1 MQFEGVSEKPWKT
14 LINKNII
21 LDTSIIIILI
31 TMLASAFFSGLE
43 IAFIT
48 SNKLRIELESKQ
60 GNISAKILSYFSKYP
75 SRYLGTM
82 LLGNNIALVVFG
94 IYMDEELSPVIGQYI
109 SSKALILFVSTIIST
124 MLILVTAEF
133 LPKNIF
139 RINPNRTLSLFA
151 YPLTIVYG
159 ILYPVVMIT
168 IGLSEFILKKIFRVK
183 IEKEN
188 AAFTMIDL
196 DNYLREGT
204 SSVEKNA
211 EIEHEIQ
218 IFQNAL
224 DFSSVKA
231 RECMVP
237 RTEIIA
243 QDVNCSISE
252 LKQKFVQTRLSKILI
267 FSGSIDNII
276 GYVYSKELFKSPE
289 SIRAILLPLSVVPES
304 MPASEVLT
312 VFIQQ
317 HKSIVVVVDE
327 FGGTSGILT
336 MEDVMEEIF
345 GEIEDEHDKEEMIEK
360 QISETEFIFSA
371 RLETDYLNSKYH
383 LNLPILDN
391 FETLSGLI
399 MHFHESIP
407 RLNEEIRIEN
417 FLFTITALA
426 RTRIEQVN
434 LKIQKPTD

>member
-1 MQFEGVSEKPWKT
+1 MQLEGVSEKIWKT

-109 SSKALILFVSTIIST
+109 SSKALILFIST
-124 MLILVTAEF
+124 VFSTLLILVTGEF

-151 YPLTIVYG
+151 FPLTIVYG

-360 QISETEFIFSA
+360 QVSENEFIFSA

-417 FLFTITALA
+417 FLFTITAVA

>member
-1 MQFEGVSEKPWKT
+1 MQSSV
-14 LINKNII
+14 
-21 LDTSIIIILI
+21 IILI
-31 TMLASAFFSGLE
+31 TLLSSAFFSGLE

-60 GNISAKILSYFSKYP
+60 GNFSAKILAYFSKYP

-82 LLGNNIALVVFG
+82 LLGNNISLVIFG
-94 IYMDEELSPVIGQYI
+94 IYMDGELEHFFELHM
-109 SSKALILFVSTIIST
+109 SSRILILLLSTFLST

-133 LPKNIF
+133 IPKSIF
-139 RINPNRTLSLFA
+139 RLNPNRTLSLFA
-151 YPLTIVYG
+151 FPLSIVYG
-159 ILYPVVMIT
+159 VLYPIVMIT
-168 IGLSEFILKKIFRVK
+168 IGMSEFILKKIFRVK
-183 IEKEN
+183 IENEN

-196 DNYLREGT
+196 DNYVREGT
-204 SSVEKNA
+204 SAVETKA
-211 EIEHEIQ
+211 GMDHEIQ

-237 RTEIIA
+237 RTEIVA
-243 QDVNCSISE
+243 MDVRESLDDLRQRFI
-252 LKQKFVQTRLSKILI
+252 LTRLSKILI
-267 FSGSIDNII
+267 YEETVDNII
-276 GYVYSKELFKSPE
+276 GYVYSKELFKKPE
-289 SIRAILLPLSVVPES
+289 NIRSILLPVSVVPET

-317 HKSIVVVVDE
+317 HKSIVLVVDE
-327 FGGTSGILT
+327 FGGTAGILT

-345 GEIEDEHDKEEMIEK
+345 GEIEDEHDKEELIEK
-360 QISETEFIFSA
+360 QITESEYVFSA
-371 RLETDYLNSKYH
+371 RLETDYINHKYH

-399 MHFHESIP
+399 MHYHESIP
-407 RLNEEIRIEN
+407 RVNEEIRIDH
-417 FLFTITALA
+417 FLFTITSVS

-434 LKIQKPTD
+434 LKVQKAND